1 MSFKI
6 PEEDS
11 ASAVGYV
18 TTGAFNAREIVQD
31 LTRGFEE
38 SWNVTDSPG
47 FREYGD
53 SFKVTITVEK
63 V

>member
-1 MSFKI
+1 MGFKI

-18 TTGAFNAREIVQD
+18 TTGAFSARKIVQD
-31 LTRGFEE
+31 LTRTFEE
-38 SWNVTDSPG
+38 EWNVSDAPG
-47 FREYGD
+47 PREYGD
-53 SFKVTITVEK
+53 SFKVTIVVEK

>member
-1 MSFKI
+1 MGFRI

-11 ASAVGYV
+11 ASAEGYV

-31 LTRGFEE
+31 LARKFEE
-38 SWNVTDSPG
+38 EWNVTDSAG

-53 SFKVTITVEK
+53 SFKVTITVQK